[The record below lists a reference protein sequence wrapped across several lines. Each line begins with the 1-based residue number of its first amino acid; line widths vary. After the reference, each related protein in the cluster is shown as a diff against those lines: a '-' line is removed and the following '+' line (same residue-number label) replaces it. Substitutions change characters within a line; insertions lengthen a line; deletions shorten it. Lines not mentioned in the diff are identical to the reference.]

1 MTGRAAAILVLMLS
15 LPAAALLV
23 VAADGASPAT
33 AATVMHQDPTNF
45 KFLLRSSFSV
55 RAECVRRWFRSCDER
70 GRRGAPPDKVMEAEK
85 PWACCSSTVCKE
97 SLPPVCR
104 CLDKVK
110 ECAAACKLCEP
121 SGVSHVVCNDWY
133 RGDPGPMCA

>member
-15 LPAAALLV
+15 LTAAALLV
-23 VAADGASPAT
+23 AGDGVDMDTIRLPSDGGHGDASGLAT
-33 AATVMHQDPTNF
+33 N
-45 KFLLRSSFSV
+45 K
-55 RAECVRRWFRSCDER
+55 R
-70 GRRGAPPDKVMEAEK
+70 GEEQTPPDKVVGDLEAEK
-85 PWACCSSTVCKE
+85 PWTCCNNTVCKE
-97 SLPPVCR
+97 SLPPVCL

-121 SGVSHVVCNDWY
+121 SGINRVCNDWY

>member
-15 LPAAALLV
+15 LPAAAHL
-23 VAADGASPAT
+23 VAADGVDADTIRLPSDGGDGLAT
-33 AATVMHQDPTNF
+33 NKGGEEQT
-45 KFLLRSSFSV
+45 
-55 RAECVRRWFRSCDER
+55 
-70 GRRGAPPDKVMEAEK
+70 PPDKVVAPTESAGGALEAEK
-85 PWACCSSTVCKE
+85 PWACCNNTVCKE

-110 ECAAACKLCEP
+110 ECAAACELCEP
-121 SGVSHVVCNDWY
+121 SGINHVCNDWY

>member
-23 VAADGASPAT
+23 AADGVDADTIRLPSDGGDGLAT
-33 AATVMHQDPTNF
+33 NKGGEAGGA
-45 KFLLRSSFSV
+45 LG
-55 RAECVRRWFRSCDER
+55 AER
-70 GRRGAPPDKVMEAEK
+70 

-110 ECAAACKLCEP
+110 ECTAACELCEP
-121 SGVSHVVCNDWY
+121 SGVSHVVCNDWC

>member
-1 MTGRAAAILVLMLS
+1 MS
-15 LPAAALLV
+15 SAAALLV
-23 VAADGASPAT
+23 VAADGGDGLAT
-33 AATVMHQDPTNF
+33 NEGGEEQT
-45 KFLLRSSFSV
+45 
-55 RAECVRRWFRSCDER
+55 
-70 GRRGAPPDKVMEAEK
+70 PPDKVMEAEK